1 MYISPQVF
9 LINITNMFKLIG
21 YAVAILAVAGFVWL
35 YPKYDFVQKNPGYC
49 TKIVDHIFYCG
60 STADLEKFFSK

>member
-1 MYISPQVF
+1 
-9 LINITNMFKLIG
+9 MFKLIG